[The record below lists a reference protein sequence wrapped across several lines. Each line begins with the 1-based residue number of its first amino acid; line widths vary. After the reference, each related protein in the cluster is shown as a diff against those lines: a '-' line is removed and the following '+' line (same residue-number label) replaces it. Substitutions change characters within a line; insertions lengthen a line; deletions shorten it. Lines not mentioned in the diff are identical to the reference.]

1 MNQEETT
8 EVQEFSF
15 EDIAS
20 QFSVEAPSGM
30 TEVELDLED
39 EKEQQLPPAPT
50 TELETEEPKEKGVAP
65 KEEEVK
71 QPLQSFTNYN
81 SVVKTLLDSG
91 EWEDILIEKEDGTE
105 VKLSELEEIPQ
116 EEFKQIIQDQKALK
130 AEDTKD
136 KYIPVENLSE
146 DKKAILDIILKGGDL
161 KEIFKEPQALVKPY
175 TEELGWDL
183 DNESHQQEIAFRRY
197 KRLGHSDAK
206 AKSLVEIDIKE
217 SELDLVAKEEV
228 KLWHE
233 DYDNR
238 LKKVS
243 EDLEVEKVAEQERQK
258 EYRTNLNKLA
268 KEAQYPDTLVKKLVD
283 LGTKKTENGNIASD
297 ELYEKLI
304 EDPKEAL
311 ELIFFMADKEK
322 YLAEKMKEVKRTTQ
336 LDGMRK
342 ISRIAKE
349 TSKKPVETETSK
361 EDTFS
366 VEILNN

>member
-8 EVQEFSF
+8 QEFSF

-30 TEVELDLED
+30 TEVELDLTE
-39 EKEQQLPPAPT
+39 ENEEQLPPVPT
-50 TELETEEPKEKGVAP
+50 IELETEEPKEEVAS

-105 VKLSELEEIPQ
+105 VKLSELGEIPE
-116 EEFKQIIQDQKALK
+116 EEFKQIIEDQKSLK

-146 DKKAILDIILKGGDL
+146 DKKAILDILLKGGDL

-183 DNESHQQEIAFRRY
+183 DNEAHQQEIAFRRY

-217 SELDLVAKEEV
+217 NELDLVAKDEV

-238 LKKVS
+238 LKKIS
-243 EDLEVEKVAEQERQK
+243 EDLEAEKVTEQEKLK
-258 EYRTNLNKLA
+258 EYKANLSKLA

-283 LGTKKTENGNIASD
+283 LGTKKTESGNIASD

-366 VEILNN
+366 VEIINN

>member
-8 EVQEFSF
+8 QEFSF

-20 QFSVEAPSGM
+20 QFSVEAPSGI
-30 TEVELDLED
+30 TEVELDLTD
-39 EKEQQLPPAPT
+39 ENEEQLPPVPT
-50 TELETEEPKEKGVAP
+50 TELEIQEPKEEVAP
-65 KEEEVK
+65 KEKENKTV
-71 QPLQSFTNYN
+71 QNFTNYN
-81 SVVKTLLDSG
+81 SVVKTLLNSG

-105 VKLSELEEIPQ
+105 IKLSELEEIPE
-116 EEFKQIIQDQKALK
+116 EEFKQIIEDQKALK
-130 AEDTKD
+130 AEDAKD
-136 KYIPVENLSE
+136 KYVPVENLSE
-146 DKKAILDIILKGGDL
+146 DKKAILDILLKGGDL
-161 KEIFKEPQALVKPY
+161 KEIFKDPQALVKPY

-183 DNESHQQEIAFRRY
+183 DNEVHQQEIAFRKY

-217 SELDLVAKEEV
+217 NELDLVAKEEV
-228 KLWHE
+228 KIWHE
-233 DYDNR
+233 GYDNK
-238 LKKVS
+238 LKKIAQ
-243 EDLEVEKVAEQERQK
+243 DLEAEKIAEQEKLK
-258 EYRTNLNKLA
+258 EYKSNLNKLA
-268 KEAQYPDTLVKKLVD
+268 KEAQYPETLVKKIVD

-311 ELIFFMADKEK
+311 ELIFFMTDKEK
-322 YLAEKMKEVKRTTQ
+322 YLAEKMKEVKRATQ
-336 LDGMRK
+336 IDGMRK

-349 TSKKPVETETSK
+349 TSKKPVETESSK

>member
-8 EVQEFSF
+8 QEFSF
-15 EDIAS
+15 EDIAN
-20 QFSVEAPSGM
+20 QFSVEAPSAM
-30 TEVELDLED
+30 TEVELDLTE
-39 EKEQQLPPAPT
+39 ENEEQLPPAPT
-50 TELETEEPKEKGVAP
+50 TELEIEEKEVAP

-71 QPLQSFTNYN
+71 QPLQNFTNYN

-105 VKLSELEEIPQ
+105 VKLSELGEIPE

-146 DKKAILDIILKGGDL
+146 DKKAILDILLKGGDL

-183 DNESHQQEIAFRRY
+183 DNEVHQQEIAFRRY

-228 KLWHE
+228 KLWHQ
-233 DYDNR
+233 DYDSR

-243 EDLEVEKVAEQERQK
+243 EDLEAEKVAEQEKQK
-258 EYRTNLNKLA
+258 EYKSNLNKLA

-322 YLAEKMKEVKRTTQ
+322 YLAEKMKEVKRATQ
-336 LDGMRK
+336 FDGMRK

-366 VEILNN
+366 VEIINN

>member
-8 EVQEFSF
+8 QEFSF

-30 TEVELDLED
+30 TEVELDLVE
-39 EKEQQLPPAPT
+39 ENEEQLPPSPT
-50 TELETEEPKEKGVAP
+50 VELESEEKEVAP
-65 KEEEVK
+65 KEEEIK
-71 QPLQSFTNYN
+71 QPLQNFTNYN

-91 EWEDILIEKEDGTE
+91 EWEDIQITREDGTK
-105 VKLSELEEIPQ
+105 VILSELGEVPE
-116 EEFKQIIQDQKALK
+116 EEFKQIIEDQKALK

-146 DKKAILDIILKGGDL
+146 DKKAILDILLKGGDL

-183 DNESHQQEIAFRRY
+183 DNEAHQQEIAFRRY

-238 LKKVS
+238 LKKVA
-243 EDLEVEKVAEQERQK
+243 EDLEAEKVAEQERAK
-258 EYRTNLNKLA
+258 TYKINLA
-268 KEAQYPDTLVKKLVD
+268 KELKESYPNSDTLVKKLID
-283 LGTKKTENGNIASD
+283 LGTKKTADGNLAID

-304 EDPKEAL
+304 EDPKEAK
-311 ELIFFMADKEK
+311 ELLFFMADKEK
-322 YLAEKMKEVKRTTQ
+322 YLAQKLIEPKRDLNLGT
-336 LDGMRK
+336 MRQ
-342 ISRIAKE
+342 ISRVAKE

-366 VEILNN
+366 VEIINN

>member
-8 EVQEFSF
+8 QEFSF

-30 TEVELDLED
+30 TEVELDLVE
-39 EKEQQLPPAPT
+39 ENEEQLPPSPT
-50 TELETEEPKEKGVAP
+50 VELETEEKEVAP
-65 KEEEVK
+65 KEEEIK
-71 QPLQSFTNYN
+71 QPLQNFTNYK
-81 SVVKTLLDSG
+81 SVVKTLLDSR

-105 VKLSELEEIPQ
+105 VKLSELGEIPE
-116 EEFKQIIQDQKALK
+116 EEFKQIIEDQKALK

-146 DKKAILDIILKGGDL
+146 DKKAILDILLKGGDL

-183 DNESHQQEIAFRRY
+183 DNEAHQQEIAFRRY

-233 DYDNR
+233 DYDSR

-243 EDLEVEKVAEQERQK
+243 EDLEAEKVAEQERQK
-258 EYRTNLNKLA
+258 EYKSNLNKLA

-342 ISRIAKE
+342 ISRISKE
-349 TSKKPVETETSK
+349 TSKKPVEAETSK

-366 VEILNN
+366 VEIINN

>member
-8 EVQEFSF
+8 QEFSF

-30 TEVELDLED
+30 TEVELDLVE
-39 EKEQQLPPAPT
+39 ENEEQLPPSPT
-50 TELETEEPKEKGVAP
+50 VELETEEKEVAP
-65 KEEEVK
+65 KEEEIK
-71 QPLQSFTNYN
+71 QPLQNFTNYK
-81 SVVKTLLDSG
+81 SVVKTLLDSR

-105 VKLSELEEIPQ
+105 VKLSELGEIPE
-116 EEFKQIIQDQKALK
+116 EEFKQIIEDQKALK

-146 DKKAILDIILKGGDL
+146 DKKAILDILLKGGDL

-183 DNESHQQEIAFRRY
+183 DNEAHQQEIAFRRY

-228 KLWHE
+228 RLWHE
-233 DYDNR
+233 DYDSR
-238 LKKVS
+238 LKKIA
-243 EDLEVEKVAEQERQK
+243 EDLEAEKVTEQERQK
-258 EYRTNLNKLA
+258 EYKSNLNKLA

-342 ISRIAKE
+342 ISRISKE

>member
-8 EVQEFSF
+8 QEFSF

-20 QFSVEAPSGM
+20 QFSVEAPSGI
-30 TEVELDLED
+30 TEVELDLTD
-39 EKEQQLPPAPT
+39 ENEEQLPPVPT
-50 TELETEEPKEKGVAP
+50 TELEIQEPKEEVTP
-65 KEEEVK
+65 KEKENKTV
-71 QPLQSFTNYN
+71 QNFTNYN
-81 SVVKTLLDSG
+81 SVVKTLLNSG

-105 VKLSELEEIPQ
+105 IKLSELEEIPE
-116 EEFKQIIQDQKALK
+116 EEFKQIIEDQKALK
-130 AEDTKD
+130 AEDAKD
-136 KYIPVENLSE
+136 KYVPVENLSE
-146 DKKAILDIILKGGDL
+146 DKKAILDILLKGGDL
-161 KEIFKEPQALVKPY
+161 KEIFKDPQALVKPY

-183 DNESHQQEIAFRRY
+183 DNEVHQQEIAFRKY

-217 SELDLVAKEEV
+217 NELDLVAKEEV
-228 KLWHE
+228 KIWHE
-233 DYDNR
+233 GYDNK
-238 LKKVS
+238 LKKIAQ
-243 EDLEVEKVAEQERQK
+243 DLEAEKIAEQEKLK
-258 EYRTNLNKLA
+258 EYKSNLNKLA
-268 KEAQYPDTLVKKLVD
+268 KEAQYPETLVKKIVD

-322 YLAEKMKEVKRTTQ
+322 YLAEKMKEVKRATQ
-336 LDGMRK
+336 IDGMRK

>member
-8 EVQEFSF
+8 QEFSF

-30 TEVELDLED
+30 TEVELDLTE
-39 EKEQQLPPAPT
+39 ENEEQLPPTPT
-50 TELETEEPKEKGVAP
+50 TELETEEPKEEVVP
-65 KEEEVK
+65 KEEEIK

-105 VKLSELEEIPQ
+105 VKLSELGEIPE
-116 EEFKQIIQDQKALK
+116 EEFKQIIEDQKALK

-146 DKKAILDIILKGGDL
+146 DKKAILDILLKGGDL

-183 DNESHQQEIAFRRY
+183 DNEAHQQEIAFRRY

-238 LKKVS
+238 LKKIS
-243 EDLEVEKVAEQERQK
+243 EDLEAEKVAEQEKQK
-258 EYRTNLNKLA
+258 EYKSNLNKLA

-322 YLAEKMKEVKRTTQ
+322 YLAEKMKDVKRTTQ

-366 VEILNN
+366 VEIINN

>member
-1 MNQEETT
+1 MTTEETT
-8 EVQEFSF
+8 TEEFSF
-15 EDIAS
+15 EEIAN
-20 QFSVEAPSGM
+20 QFSVEAPSGIQ
-30 TEVELDLED
+30 EVEFELED
-39 EKEQQLPPAPT
+39 ENKPIPPT
-50 TELETEEPKEKGVAP
+50 TELETEVEAS
-65 KEEEVK
+65 KEEIKEETPKNVE
-71 QPLQSFTNYN
+71 QSFTNYN
-81 SVVKTLLDSG
+81 TVVKTLLDSG

-105 VKLSELEEIPQ
+105 VKLSELGEIPE
-116 EEFKQIIQDQKALK
+116 EEFKQIIEDQKALK

-136 KYIPVENLSE
+136 KYIPVDSLSE

-183 DNESHQQEIAFRRY
+183 DNEAHQQEIAFRKY

-238 LKKVS
+238 LKKIA
-243 EDLEVEKVAEQERQK
+243 EDLEAEKVAEQEKLK
-258 EYRTNLNKLA
+258 EYKTNLNKLA

-342 ISRIAKE
+342 ISRISKE
-349 TSKKPVETETSK
+349 TSKKPTETESNK
-361 EDTFS
+361 EDSFA
-366 VEILNN
+366 VEIINN

>member
-1 MNQEETT
+1 MNQDETT

-15 EDIAS
+15 EDIAN
-20 QFSVEAPSGM
+20 QFSVEAPSAM

-39 EKEQQLPPAPT
+39 ENKEQLPPPPT
-50 TELETEEPKEKGVAP
+50 TELEVEKP

-71 QPLQSFTNYN
+71 QPLQNFSNYN

-91 EWEDILIEKEDGTE
+91 EWEDILIEKEDGIE
-105 VKLSELEEIPQ
+105 VKLSELGEIPE
-116 EEFKQIIQDQKALK
+116 EEFKQIIEDQKALK

-136 KYIPVENLSE
+136 KYIPVDNLSE
-146 DKKAILDIILKGGDL
+146 DKKAILDILLKGGDL

-183 DNESHQQEIAFRRY
+183 DNEAHQQEIAFRRY

-206 AKSLVEIDIKE
+206 AKSLVDIDIKE
-217 SELDLVAKEEV
+217 NELDLVAKEEV

-238 LKKVS
+238 LKRVS
-243 EDLEVEKVAEQERQK
+243 EELEAEKVAEQERQK

-349 TSKKPVETETSK
+349 TSKKPVDGENSK
-361 EDTFS
+361 EDSFA
-366 VEILNN
+366 VEIINN

>member
-8 EVQEFSF
+8 VEEFSF
-15 EDIAS
+15 EDIAN
-20 QFSVEAPSGM
+20 QFSVEAPIGIQ
-30 TEVELDLED
+30 EVEFEAED
-39 EKEQQLPPAPT
+39 ENKPIPPT
-50 TELETEEPKEKGVAP
+50 TELEIEEPKEEVAP
-65 KEEEVK
+65 KEKEVEK
-71 QPLQSFTNYN
+71 PTQSFTNYN

-105 VKLSELEEIPQ
+105 VKLSELGDIPE
-116 EEFKQIIQDQKALK
+116 EEFKQIIEDQKALK

-136 KYIPVENLSE
+136 KYITIDNLSE

-161 KEIFKEPQALVKPY
+161 KEIFKEPQSLVKPY

-183 DNESHQQEIAFRRY
+183 DNEAHQQEIAFRRY

-217 SELDLVAKEEV
+217 NELDLVAKEEV

-238 LKKVS
+238 LKKITD
-243 EDLEVEKVAEQERQK
+243 DLEAQKITEEEKAK
-258 EYRTNLNKLA
+258 TYKTNLT
-268 KEAQYPDTLVKKLVD
+268 KELKEDGIPDTLIKKLVD
-283 LGTKKTENGNIASD
+283 LGTKRTAEGNIVAD

-304 EDPKEAL
+304 DDPKEAK
-311 ELIFFMADKEK
+311 ELLFFMVDKEK
-322 YLAEKMKEVKRTTQ
+322 YLAEKMKEVKRTTH

-342 ISRIAKE
+342 ISRISKE
-349 TSKKPVETETSK
+349 TSKKPIETESK
-361 EDTFS
+361 KEEGFEVED
-366 VEILNN
+366 IKL

>member
-8 EVQEFSF
+8 QEFSF

-30 TEVELDLED
+30 TEVELDLTE
-39 EKEQQLPPAPT
+39 ENEEQLPPAPT
-50 TELETEEPKEKGVAP
+50 TELETEKEVAP
-65 KEEEVK
+65 KEEEIK
-71 QPLQSFTNYN
+71 QPLQNFTNYN

-105 VKLSELEEIPQ
+105 VKLSELGEIPE
-116 EEFKQIIQDQKALK
+116 EEFKQIIEDQKALK

-136 KYIPVENLSE
+136 KYIPVENISE
-146 DKKAILDIILKGGDL
+146 DKKAILDILLKGGDL

-183 DNESHQQEIAFRRY
+183 DNEVHQQEIAFRRY

-217 SELDLVAKEEV
+217 NELDLVAKDEV

-238 LKKVS
+238 LKKIA
-243 EDLEVEKVAEQERQK
+243 EDLEAEKVAEQERQK
-258 EYRTNLNKLA
+258 EYKANLNKLA
-268 KEAQYPDTLVKKLVD
+268 
-283 LGTKKTENGNIASD
+283 
-297 ELYEKLI
+297 
-304 EDPKEAL
+304 KEAL

-349 TSKKPVETETSK
+349 TSKKPAETETSK

>member
-8 EVQEFSF
+8 QEFSF

-30 TEVELDLED
+30 TEVELDLTE
-39 EKEQQLPPAPT
+39 ENEEQLPPAPT
-50 TELETEEPKEKGVAP
+50 TELETEKEVAP
-65 KEEEVK
+65 KEEEIK
-71 QPLQSFTNYN
+71 QPLQNFTNYN

-105 VKLSELEEIPQ
+105 VKLSELGEIPE
-116 EEFKQIIQDQKALK
+116 EEFKQIIEDQKALK

-136 KYIPVENLSE
+136 KYIPVENISE
-146 DKKAILDIILKGGDL
+146 DKKAILDILLKGGDL

-183 DNESHQQEIAFRRY
+183 DNEVHQQEIAFRRY

-217 SELDLVAKEEV
+217 NELDLVAKDEV

-238 LKKVS
+238 LKKIA
-243 EDLEVEKVAEQERQK
+243 EDLEAEKVAEQERQK
-258 EYRTNLNKLA
+258 EYKANLNKLA

-349 TSKKPVETETSK
+349 TSKKPAETETSK

>member
-8 EVQEFSF
+8 QEFSF

-30 TEVELDLED
+30 TEVELDLTE
-39 EKEQQLPPAPT
+39 ENEEQLPPAPT
-50 TELETEEPKEKGVAP
+50 VELESEEKEVAP

-71 QPLQSFTNYN
+71 QPLQNFTNYN

-105 VKLSELEEIPQ
+105 VKLSELGEIPE
-116 EEFKQIIQDQKALK
+116 EEFKQIIEDQKALK

-146 DKKAILDIILKGGDL
+146 DKKAILDILLKGGDL

-183 DNESHQQEIAFRRY
+183 DNEAHQQEVAFRRY

-243 EDLEVEKVAEQERQK
+243 EELEAEKVTEQERQK
-258 EYRTNLNKLA
+258 EYKSNLNKLA

-342 ISRIAKE
+342 ISRISKE

-366 VEILNN
+366 VEIINN

>member
-8 EVQEFSF
+8 QEFSF

-20 QFSVEAPSGM
+20 QFSVEAPSGI

-39 EKEQQLPPAPT
+39 EKEQLPPTPT
-50 TELETEEPKEKGVAP
+50 TELETQEPKAAAEK

-81 SVVKTLLDSG
+81 SVVKTLLESG
-91 EWEDILIEKEDGTE
+91 EWEDILIEKEDGAE
-105 VKLSELEEIPQ
+105 VKLSELGEIPE
-116 EEFKQIIQDQKALK
+116 EEFKQIIEDQKALK

-146 DKKAILDIILKGGDL
+146 DKKAILDILLKGGDL

-183 DNESHQQEIAFRRY
+183 DNETHQQEIAFRKY

-217 SELDLVAKEEV
+217 NELDLVAKDEV

-243 EDLEVEKVAEQERQK
+243 EDLEAEKVAEQEKQK
-258 EYRTNLNKLA
+258 EYKSNLNKLA

>member
-8 EVQEFSF
+8 QEFSF

-30 TEVELDLED
+30 TEVELDLAE
-39 EKEQQLPPAPT
+39 ENEEQLPPAPT
-50 TELETEEPKEKGVAP
+50 TELETEEKEVAP

-81 SVVKTLLDSG
+81 SVVKTLLESG
-91 EWEDILIEKEDGTE
+91 EWEDIQITRADGTE
-105 VKLSELEEIPQ
+105 VILSQLGEVPE
-116 EEFKQIIQDQKALK
+116 EEFKQIIEDQKALK

-146 DKKAILDIILKGGDL
+146 DKKAILDILLKGGDL

-183 DNESHQQEIAFRRY
+183 DNETHQQEIAFRRY

-238 LKKVS
+238 LKKIS
-243 EDLEVEKVAEQERQK
+243 EDLEAEKVAEQEKQK
-258 EYRTNLNKLA
+258 EYKSNLNKLA